1 MSAQPRAPGPV
12 AVTGATG
19 FVGMHVVRG
28 LHDAGVP
35 VRAVVRPG
43 TRRVERVATLRR
55 WGCEVAE
62 ADVGDLAALERALA
76 GCRAVVH
83 LVAIIR
89 ERVGATFDL
98 INRRGVRE
106 VAAAARAGGAG
117 RVVHLSALGAGPRA
131 PRYLQSKWA
140 GEEELRRS
148 GIPWVIFRP
157 SFIIGPGGGAAR
169 QFAAVVRLGAW
180 YPLWLLGV
188 PFRPLA
194 ALASVTPV
202 VPVLGSGQYRSMPVD
217 VRDVVDLV
225 GWALDHPAAVGQT
238 FDVVG
243 PDTLTYDAILDEVMS
258 ALGVRRWKVHIPLRA
273 ARALV
278 REMARLPSP
287 PITPDEFEALILDN
301 VGDPG
306 PVQRVFGLTPRPFRE
321 AIRFA
326 LAGDAE
332 YPPDGGTG
340 GSHGP

>member
-1 MSAQPRAPGPV
+1 VELV

-19 FVGMHVVRG
+19 FVGAHVARG
-28 LHDAGVP
+28 LRDAGVP
-35 VRAVVRPG
+35 VRAVVRPA
-43 TRRVERVATLRR
+43 TRKGHRLADLRR
-55 WGCEVAE
+55 WGCEVVE

-106 VAAAARAGGAG
+106 VAAAARAAG
-117 RVVHLSALGAGPRA
+117 VGRIVHLSALGAGPQA

-148 GIPWVIFRP
+148 GVPWVIFRP
-157 SFIIGPGGGAAR
+157 SFILGPGGGAAR
-169 QFAAVVRLGAW
+169 QFAAVVRLGPW
-180 YPLWLLGV
+180 YPLWLVGV
-188 PFRPLA
+188 PWRPLA
-194 ALASVTPV
+194 ALATLTPV
-202 VPVLGSGQYRSMPVD
+202 VPVLGSGRYRSMPVD
-217 VRDVVDLV
+217 VRDVVELV
-225 GWALDHPAAVGQT
+225 RRALDLPDAIGQT
-238 FDVVG
+238 YDVVG
-243 PDTLTYDAILDEVMS
+243 PDVLTYDALLDEVM
-258 ALGVRRWKVHIPLRA
+258 AVLGVRRWKVHIPLGA

-306 PVQRVFGLTPRPFRE
+306 PVQRVFGLTPRPCRD

-326 LAGDAE
+326 LATDA
-332 YPPDGGTG
+332 GGLPG
-340 GSHGP
+340 GPS

>member
-1 MSAQPRAPGPV
+1 MSEHASQTV

-19 FVGMHVVRG
+19 FVGTHVVRG
-28 LHDAGVP
+28 LREAGVP

-43 TRRVERVATLRR
+43 TRRVDRLADLRR

-62 ADVGDLAALERALA
+62 ADVGDLGALERAMA

-89 ERVGATFDL
+89 ERLGATFDL
-98 INRRGVRE
+98 VNRRGVRE
-106 VAAAARAGGAG
+106 VAAAARAAG
-117 RVVHLSALGAGPRA
+117 VHRVVHLSALGAGPRA

-148 GIPWVIFRP
+148 GVGWVIFRP

-169 QFAAVVRLGAW
+169 QFAAVVRLGVW

-188 PFRPLA
+188 PYRLLA
-194 ALASVTPV
+194 ALAAVTPV
-202 VPVLGSGQYRSMPVD
+202 VPVLGDGRYRSMPVD
-217 VRDVVDLV
+217 VRDVVELV
-225 GWALDHPAAVGQT
+225 RRALDHPGAAGQT

-243 PDTLTYDAILDEVMS
+243 PDVLTYDAVLDEVM
-258 ALGVRRWKVHIPLRA
+258 AVLGVRRWKVHIPLRA

-301 VGDPG
+301 VGDPS
-306 PVQRVFGLTPRPFRE
+306 PVRQVFGLTPRPFRD
-321 AIRFA
+321 ALRFA
-326 LAGDAE
+326 LTADAGGL
-332 YPPDGGTG
+332 PGGANQDLR
-340 GSHGP
+340 HGA

>member
-1 MSAQPRAPGPV
+1 MPAQAHTSGAV

-19 FVGMHVVRG
+19 FVGAHVVRG
-28 LHDAGVP
+28 LRDAGMP
-35 VRAVVRPG
+35 VRAVVRPA
-43 TRRVERVATLRR
+43 TSKSDRVAQLRR
-55 WGCEVAE
+55 WECEVVE
-62 ADVGDLAALERALA
+62 ADVGDLAALERAVA

-106 VAAAARAGGAG
+106 VAAAARAAGVG

-148 GIPWVIFRP
+148 GVPWVIFRP

-180 YPLWLLGV
+180 YPLWLLGA

-194 ALASVTPV
+194 SLAAVTPV
-202 VPVLGSGQYRSMPVD
+202 VPVLGSGRYRSMPVD
-217 VRDVVDLV
+217 VRDVVELV
-225 GWALDHPAAVGQT
+225 RWAVERPDVLGQT

-243 PDTLTYDAILDEVMS
+243 PEVLTYDALLDEVMGV
-258 ALGVRRWKVHIPLRA
+258 LGVRRWKVHIPLRA

-287 PITPDEFEALILDN
+287 PITVDEFEALILDN
-301 VGDPG
+301 VGDPE
-306 PVQRVFGLTPRPFRE
+306 PVRRVFGITPRPFRE

-326 LAGDAE
+326 LAGDA
-332 YPPDGGTG
+332 GGLPG
-340 GSHGP
+340 GAN